1 MCANTGFFA
10 TSTKVLPCLSAL
22 VQERVKAGLRNARTK
37 GKKLGRPRVD
47 IDQSRVEPFERLED
61 PGARLPKRWELG
73 SEQSTEPPNGAPKS
87 AARDFRTPTQL
98 RSLPDD
104 ALHITLLAAV
114 NGDRAV
120 STGVTRVPK
129 SPMIGVRRC
138 LDLNGRKVSF
148 GAFRK
153 QVFLEGFQSEP
164 LPELSAPQRVGE
176 RNRDFSP
183 SDERSLNSRFRQV
196 RTFNVQSNVFHP
208 LYRHRRPFS
217 NSSREPTALC

>member
-1 MCANTGFFA
+1 VRQYGLFRYFNKSASVFERPSPGAGQGRPSKCQDQREEAG
-10 TSTKVLPCLSAL
+10 ST
-22 VQERVKAGLRNARTK
+22 ARTNPA
-37 GKKLGRPRVD
+37 LR
-47 IDQSRVEPFERLED
+47 PFERLED

-148 GAFRK
+148 GAFGK

-164 LPELSAPQRVGE
+164 LPE
-176 RNRDFSP
+176 
-183 SDERSLNSRFRQV
+183 
-196 RTFNVQSNVFHP
+196 
-208 LYRHRRPFS
+208 PFG
-217 NSSREPTALC
+217 PTKGR